1 MTTGRNAADRYFSK
15 GRELVKPVVHGI
27 ARRALPVVE
36 RASGTKYVRERAA
49 GGPGAGKSVGSA
61 KTIATDTARAY
72 RKLASGLRGKT
83 AEDTDGW
90 TVAPS
95 TREVDAKSR
104 QLAQVKAHATLS
116 EALAQGE
123 ALGESAVDG
132 GRVLVAEGHL
142 AEAASIGLNLRSRAS
157 TEEAGRVI
165 LGMAYQRSS
174 DPEVSWAEFA
184 KIDDRDIIVAAAE
197 EYFPTAIDTLGQEA
211 LPLLDRSN
219 DAGETDRWSDK
230 AVLRTAESAFCIGA
244 FDHVRTLIGSR
255 LERPSDQID
264 TAVHYE
270 LNRMLDW
277 LPGGKH
283 LEPLPTTPGKRNFGV
298 LSYDQPGIRS
308 RNIGDYIQTI
318 ASIGH
323 LLRYENLSFSG
334 DAGLTELF
342 TKLRTTVK
350 DERKYAGPE
359 AELNLV
365 EVYRDGNVYQDIP
378 EDTWYIAFGWYMHDI
393 FGKSFNI
400 PFHPN
405 LRPIL
410 LSVFV
415 RYPEML
421 TPDAIAYL
429 KKYGPVGC
437 RDWQSVAVL
446 RAVGVPAFFS
456 GCLTTTVDTLFPAP
470 SADRRSGTV
479 RIDWTKGG
487 KGPKK
492 KQTVTAIRDKT
503 FPENLELAR
512 NWVAD
517 YAYKYKRVLTSRLHA
532 NLPARSVGAEVEF
545 EPKNKSDSRFGGL
558 IGIDETEFDA
568 IRDGILDKLS
578 VVLPLIATGA
588 SDDEIYSKWVE
599 ITADDMAAADE
610 YLATATLPSAESTT
624 ISAAVNTTD
633 RPVPEEQVTDVFMTV
648 EKGEESLVA
657 TAIRSIDAHA
667 SGRYRIWLPSG
678 AVSAEAA
685 DEIQAQLSLGTVGR
699 LGPVSYA
706 DIANENDLV
715 QALLPVLFPDHER
728 LVVVPSAGEF
738 SADIVELSRA
748 ELGSTLLAAKHDV
761 RKNRSS
767 GLTLMRRIASSFG
780 DDHVGALNFVF
791 ASHVGLTEDF
801 VPFDPQTA
809 VLNLSGMRNEGLVNK
824 IIGLMQEL
832 KLSYVDAMQ
841 TIVGGRYSDIG
852 DEWNVRAQWETS
864 DSPKIVNWRRQT
876 RYFGRMTLTR

>member
-49 GGPGAGKSVGSA
+49 GGTGAGKSAGSS
-61 KTIATDTARAY
+61 KKIATDTARAY
-72 RKLASGLRGKT
+72 RKLASGLKGKT
-83 AEDTDGW
+83 ADNTDGW

-95 TREVDAKSR
+95 TREVDAKAR
-104 QLAQVKAHATLS
+104 QQARVKAHATLS
-116 EALAQGE
+116 EALAHGS
-123 ALGESAVDG
+123 ALGESVVDAA
-132 GRVLVAEGHL
+132 RILVAEGNL
-142 AEAASIGLNLRSRAS
+142 AEAVSIGLNLRSGAS

-174 DPEVSWAEFA
+174 DPEVAWAEFA
-184 KIDDRDIIVAAAE
+184 KINDRDIIVSAAE

-219 DAGETDRWSDK
+219 EAGETDRWSDK

-244 FDHVRTLIGSR
+244 FDHVRTLIESR
-255 LERPSDQID
+255 LGRSSDQVD
-264 TAVHYE
+264 SSVRYE

-283 LEPLPTTPGKRNFGV
+283 LEPLPTTAGTRNFGV

-323 LLRYENLSFSG
+323 LLRYENLSFTG
-334 DAGLTELF
+334 DQGLTELF
-342 TKLRTTVK
+342 KKLRKSVK
-350 DERKYAGPE
+350 DERKYAGSE

-492 KQTVTAIRDKT
+492 KQTVTAIRDKS

-558 IGIDETEFDA
+558 IGIDEAEFDA

-578 VVLPLIATGA
+578 VLIPLIATGA
-588 SDDEIYSKWVE
+588 SESEIYSKWAE
-599 ITADDMAAADE
+599 ITADDMVAADE
-610 YLATATLPSAESTT
+610 YLA
-624 ISAAVNTTD
+624 SAALPLGDSAAIDAAVSKVDKAT
-633 RPVPEEQVTDVFMTV
+633 PEAQVTDVFMTV

-657 TAIRSIDAHA
+657 TGIRSIDAHA

-678 AVSAEAA
+678 AVSSEGAE
-685 DEIQAQLSLGTVGR
+685 EIQAQLSHGTVR
-699 LGPVSYA
+699 SLGAVSFGDLA
-706 DIANENDLV
+706 TDSDLV

-728 LVVVPSAGEF
+728 LVVVPAAGEF
-738 SADIVELSRA
+738 SADIVELSKA
-748 ELGSTLLAAKHDV
+748 EIGSALLAAKHDV

-791 ASHVGLTEDF
+791 ASHAGLTEDF

-809 VLNLSGMRNEGLVNK
+809 VLSLSEMRSEGLVSK
-824 IIGLMQEL
+824 VIGLMQDL

-841 TIVGGRYSDIG
+841 TIVGGRYSEIG

-876 RYFGRMTLTR
+876 RYYGRMTLTR